1 VRRISPGTVTVGV
14 LAIVLGLVAAYVARR
29 SMEQKPPAR
38 DTVPVVVA
46 RVNLNANT
54 RIRAE
59 DLQVANVPRA
69 RSPEKALR
77 TAAVA
82 AGRVTKETIQAG
94 QPVLE
99 AQLWGIGES
108 PALSERIPAGYR
120 ALTVNVVSPGSGLV
134 RRDSLVD
141 VALTVEGDLPTVGGL
156 ATKTLLS
163 QVKVME
169 VGTRSTSRSRHS
181 RAGQQADRRRA
192 QRHAERFA
200 VRHGGERRGGGQWP
214 PRDPPRAVGAGSAG
228 SRAAAVPRAE
238 VERLVDANHRDRR
251 RSRPRIDRRHRGRRE
266 ARRRPVGP
274 HALRPQRSRRT
285 GQPGPVAGQAD
296 GGHVRDLADDGWKA
310 RPAGSRVPRPAGTM
324 ERATRPLCTDQCVS

>member
-169 VGTRSTSRSRHS
+169 VGTRSTSRSRS
-181 RAGQQADRRRA
+181 DRANISLTLAVTPEQANKLIAAERSGTLSVSLCGTEENGEAAGNGHLVTRPELLGLAPPGAALPPYRVQKWNGSSMQIIEIDADR
-192 QRHAERFA
+192 
-200 VRHGGERRGGGQWP
+200 VRESIDATAADEKRGDGQSVP
-214 PRDPPRAVGAGSAG
+214 TLFGPNG
-228 SRAAAVPRAE
+228 AAA
-238 VERLVDANHRDRR
+238 
-251 RSRPRIDRRHRGRRE
+251 
-266 ARRRPVGP
+266 
-274 HALRPQRSRRT
+274 
-285 GQPGPVAGQAD
+285 PGN
-296 GGHVRDLADDGWKA
+296 
-310 RPAGSRVPRPAGTM
+310 PAPSPAKPTA
-324 ERATRPLCTDQCVS
+324 AT